1 MYKKGDLVECTHET
15 QGGYTQ
21 GSIYE
26 VREYRLGYQQGFWE
40 YGIRDEIFTVKD
52 DFGSR
57 TNGWRADNFKLHK
70 RRENMSEKTDT
81 NKYEKLLGYTEGQD
95 SKFKNL
101 IYVNDAFKAVIST
114 NGARLLVER
123 TSYEETKVLSRVLDS
138 NGCLEYKEG
147 VFSAK
152 SSENEPDFDSILP
165 TQKKLEDKAYKKVRL
180 VIPKW
185 LGTISPEEVK
195 PYVSLILGATPILAI
210 GDGYDDGIGMNAHFL
225 KPFSGEA
232 VDIYLK
238 TNVHSAVVIVP
249 SGGNVETVDWFA
261 MVMPIKKGKK
271 APPQYFKPGDEIPQ
285 K

>member
-1 MYKKGDLVECTHET
+1 MYRKGDLVECTHKTE
-15 QGGYTQ
+15 GGYTQ

-26 VREYRLGYQQGFWE
+26 VREYRLGYQPGFWE
-40 YGIRDEIFTVKD
+40 YGLRDEISTVED

-57 TNGWRADNFKLHK
+57 TNGWNADNFKLHK
-70 RRENMSEKTDT
+70 RKENMSEKTDT
-81 NKYEKLLGYTEGQD
+81 NKYEKLLSYTEGQD
-95 SKFKNL
+95 SKFKNV

-147 VFSAK
+147 VFSASQK
-152 SSENEPDFDSILP
+152 DKPDFDPILP
-165 TQKKLEDKAYKKVRL
+165 TQKKLKDKAYKKVRL

-185 LGTISPEEVK
+185 VGSISAEEVK
-195 PYVSLILGATPILAI
+195 PYVSLILCDAPILAI
-210 GDGYDDGIGMNAHFL
+210 GGGYEDGIGMNAHFL
-225 KPFSGEA
+225 KPFAGEA

-238 TNVHSAVVIVP
+238 KDIHSPIVILP
-249 SGGNVETVDWFA
+249 SGGDVETVDWFA
-261 MVMPIKKGKK
+261 MIMPIKKDKK
-271 APPQYFKPGDEIPQ
+271 PLPQYFKPGDEIPQ